1 MAPLDLVIDP
11 AWRAYC
17 FVLVYLL
24 GCDLLGCYLG
34 RWKALCAASVGRR
47 GRWRSKGR
55 AEKVLCKRLYN
66 YVLCKCLCNHI
77 LHNRLCNY
85 DRYGQHWR
93 LCLSSRILLNC
104 VVILPSKALP
114 KGQAALLFPVAVPI
128 RYDLTQRT
136 PPERPLYAVSAAKVP
151 SVHETA
157 ERAPIRGD
165 FVVTAY
171 TTGPAV
177 PGVEELP
184 LYG

>member
-1 MAPLDLVIDP
+1 MPIALFWFTFWVVTFWVVTLAGGKLYARPVSAVADGGGAREGQKTYYVRDYIIMYYVSVYVIIYYIIAYVIPIGTASTRDCVSPP
-11 AWRAYC
+11 AFC
-17 FVLVYLL
+17 
-24 GCDLLGCYLG
+24 
-34 RWKALCAASVGRR
+34 ST
-47 GRWRSKGR
+47 
-55 AEKVLCKRLYN
+55 
-66 YVLCKCLCNHI
+66 
-77 LHNRLCNY
+77 
-85 DRYGQHWR
+85 
-93 LCLSSRILLNC
+93 

-136 PPERPLYAVSAAKVP
+136 PPERPLCAVSAARIP

-184 LYG
+184 LYV

>member
-47 GRWRSKGR
+47 GWWRSLGGT
-55 AEKVLCKRLYN
+55 Y
-66 YVLCKCLCNHI
+66 YVSVYVIIYYIIAYVITIGTASTGDCVSPPAFC
-77 LHNRLCNY
+77 
-85 DRYGQHWR
+85 
-93 LCLSSRILLNC
+93 ST

-114 KGQAALLFPVAVPI
+114 KGQTALLFPVAVPI
-128 RYDLTQRT
+128 RYELTQRT
-136 PPERPLYAVSAAKVP
+136 PPERPLCAVSAARVP

>member
-1 MAPLDLVIDP
+1 MAPLYVVIDP

-47 GRWRSKGR
+47 GWWRSLGGT
-55 AEKVLCKRLYN
+55 Y
-66 YVLCKCLCNHI
+66 YVTAYVMYAYVI
-77 LHNRLCNY
+77 TYIIY
-85 DRYGQHWR
+85 DYLISYVIQLGTASTGD
-93 LCLSSRILLNC
+93 CVSPPAFCST

-114 KGQAALLFPVAVPI
+114 KGQTALLFPVAVPI
-128 RYDLTQRT
+128 RYELTQRT
-136 PPERPLYAVSAAKVP
+136 PPERPLCAVSAARVP